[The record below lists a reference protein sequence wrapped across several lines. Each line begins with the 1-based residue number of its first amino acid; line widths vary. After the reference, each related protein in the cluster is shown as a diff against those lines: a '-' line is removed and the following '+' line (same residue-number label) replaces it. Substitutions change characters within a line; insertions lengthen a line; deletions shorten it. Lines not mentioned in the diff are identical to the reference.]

1 MTLIQTIGEAQTLL
15 NQGKVI
21 AYPTEGVYGLGCDP
35 FQEKAVLS
43 LLRLKQRPVK
53 QGLILLIANW
63 PQLEPLV
70 DHLSDVERQQLQNTW
85 PGFVTWVLPKS
96 KNIPPWI
103 SGEHH
108 TIAIRMTT
116 HPIARALCSEH
127 PIVSTSANLSGQ
139 ASAKNIAEI
148 EQQFPHGLAG
158 IMLGDLGS
166 EEKSSPIFGLE
177 GVVLRA

>member
-96 KNIPPWI
+96 KRP
-103 SGEHH
+103 S
-108 TIAIRMTT
+108 
-116 HPIARALCSEH
+116 
-127 PIVSTSANLSGQ
+127 
-139 ASAKNIAEI
+139 
-148 EQQFPHGLAG
+148 
-158 IMLGDLGS
+158 
-166 EEKSSPIFGLE
+166 
-177 GVVLRA
+177 